1 MAMQSEKTVKAITL
15 RGIPPRT
22 ARRIKEKAEADG
34 ISLNKAVLRLLEE
47 GVDSGARAARKGPKN
62 NLARFAG
69 RWSKEEADEFDRYLA
84 EERRI
89 DPAAWD

>member
-1 MAMQSEKTVKAITL
+1 MQSSNTAKAITL
-15 RGIPPRT
+15 RGIPPKT
-22 ARRIKEKAEADG
+22 ARRIKKKAEAEG

-47 GVDSGARAARKGPKN
+47 GAQLPTRKERQGPKN
-62 NLARFAG
+62 NIARLAG
-69 RWSKEEADEFDRYLA
+69 RWSKEEADAFDRYLA